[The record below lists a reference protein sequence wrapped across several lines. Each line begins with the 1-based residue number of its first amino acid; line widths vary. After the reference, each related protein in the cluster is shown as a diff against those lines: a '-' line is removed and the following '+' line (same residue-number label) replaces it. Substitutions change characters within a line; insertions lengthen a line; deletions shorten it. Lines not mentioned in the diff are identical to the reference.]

1 MIDIKHLRENPKLY
15 RQNTLKKFKDSK
27 IVDLVLKLDKEWRET
42 KSKADQLRNER
53 NKISEEINQA
63 KKRGKSADD
72 LIKKAKGI
80 PGKIQKTE
88 EEEKNLYGK
97 LKIELCRIPNLM
109 SSRVPLGK
117 DDSENVEEKKFGK
130 MDRKSF
136 PVKSHVEIA
145 ENLGVVDNPVL
156 TPKQNNLEQITNQL
170 SNR

>member
-72 LIKKAKGI
+72 LIKME
-80 PGKIQKTE
+80 P
-88 EEEKNLYGK
+88 
-97 LKIELCRIPNLM
+97 
-109 SSRVPLGK
+109 
-117 DDSENVEEKKFGK
+117 
-130 MDRKSF
+130 
-136 PVKSHVEIA
+136 
-145 ENLGVVDNPVL
+145 
-156 TPKQNNLEQITNQL
+156 
-170 SNR
+170 